1 MREKQREKRK
11 EEKQKT
17 HNLVDINGSKIHH

>member
-17 HNLVDINGSKIHH
+17 RNLVDINGSNIHH